1 MKCVVLVVLQSA
13 TSAFENSNI
22 VDDYLNAMVNV
33 HFEKTCF
40 TILINLN
47 LLLDRLMG

>member
-40 TILINLN
+40 TILNLN